1 MIRCQFLIIESH
13 QRNCNTLRC
22 SEILTFCIHSGLLE
36 LENFLLYSR
45 CSVYPHTFCKFAL
58 VYTNVENAH
67 ICSFIRIA
75 KYSKPLKILII
86 CGLIVRPYADTMPNL
101 RARLVVSVFL
111 RIPDALAQVH
121 GKSQGRLH
129 GRIPTRSYTL
139 WDLSSCPP
147 GFVFLVTRL
156 IPRKHATSSSFF
168 EVRDWFSWR
177 YKSPKCLEIRI
188 YEYMKQICVGRIPN
202 SLVIGE

>member
-1 MIRCQFLIIESH
+1 MPIRC
-13 QRNCNTLRC
+13 
-22 SEILTFCIHSGLLE
+22 
-36 LENFLLYSR
+36 
-45 CSVYPHTFCKFAL
+45 
-58 VYTNVENAH
+58 
-67 ICSFIRIA
+67 
-75 KYSKPLKILII
+75 
-86 CGLIVRPYADTMPNL
+86 L
-101 RARLVVSVFL
+101 RARSVVSVFL

-147 GFVFLVTRL
+147 GFIFLVTRL

-168 EVRDWFSWR
+168 EVGDWFSWR

-188 YEYMKQICVGRIPN
+188 YECMHEINTCRPHSELSRDRLIILFLFSRVKLYNIRKEIAAN
-202 SLVIGE
+202 L